1 MALKSLHNFNTK
13 CIVPILQ
20 ASLKENSKSN
30 NENLQINES
39 ENIGSADE
47 EESITTANDF
57 EEKSDEPTSSERTSV
72 IIKFYK

>member
-39 ENIGSADE
+39 ENIGSAHE
-47 EESITTANDF
+47 EESITANDF
-57 EEKSDEPTSSERTSV
+57 EEKLDEPTTERTSV
-72 IIKFYK
+72 IIKCYK